1 MRRIHEIILSAI
13 LTATVLST
21 VAACADDEDN
31 VILGGGGQK
40 PVTPPSN
47 GLLAR
52 MEVPATLA
60 GNDVIA
66 HWDVIGGDSVLTY
79 CLEYDRRQYHSRWVA
94 FRFDGRTRSKLV
106 ARKDYSI
113 RPQYPADPQLP
124 TGVGIEND
132 ASFNGYQHGHLCAS
146 ADRLYSRTANDQT
159 FYMTNMSPMLGDF
172 NSNYWVTLEGL
183 VQKKGRDAT
192 FADTLY
198 VVKGGTITE
207 NYVLKRVASG
217 RIVVPKYYY
226 MALLKVKNGNYS
238 AIAFWMEHKRYG
250 YSGNTTAP
258 LSDMKQHALSVDRLE
273 ELTGIDFFH
282 NLPDVVEQS
291 VETQCFPSAWG
302 LQ

>member
-1 MRRIHEIILSAI
+1 MRNIPRIILSTI
-13 LTATVLST
+13 LTATVILT
-21 VAACADDEDN
+21 VAACADDEEK
-31 VILGGGGQK
+31 VIFGGGDKK
-40 PVTPPSN
+40 PVTPPSSK
-47 GLLAR
+47 LLAR

-94 FRFDGRTRSKLV
+94 FRFDSLTRIQRV
-106 ARKDYSI
+106 ARKDYNI
-113 RPQYPADPQLP
+113 QPQYPADPQLP
-124 TGVGIEND
+124 TGVGIED
-132 ASFNGYQHGHLCAS
+132 DTFFNGYQRGHLCAS
-146 ADRLYSRTANDQT
+146 ADRLFSRTANDQT
-159 FYMTNMSPMLGDF
+159 FYMTNMSPMLRDF
-172 NSNYWVTLEGL
+172 NENYWVTLEAL

-198 VVKGGTITE
+198 VVKGGAITD
-207 NYVLKRVASG
+207 NYVLRRVASG

-238 AIAFWMEHKRYG
+238 AIAFWMEHKNYG
-250 YSGNTTAP
+250 YSGNTKAP
-258 LSDMKQHALSVDRLE
+258 PSEMKQHALSVDRLE

-291 VETQCFPSAWG
+291 VETLCFPSAWG

>member
-47 GLLAR
+47 ELLAR

-94 FRFDGRTRSKLV
+94 FRFDSLTRNHPF
-106 ARKDYSI
+106 ARKDYNI

-124 TGVGIEND
+124 TGLGIEDD

-172 NSNYWVTLEGL
+172 NENYWVTLEGL
-183 VQKKGRDAT
+183 VQQKGRDAT

-198 VVKGGTITE
+198 VVKGGAITD
-207 NYVLKRVASG
+207 NYVLRRVASG

-250 YSGNTTAP
+250 YSGDTKAP
-258 LSDMKQHALSVDRLE
+258 PSEMKQHALSVDRLE

-291 VETQCFPSAWG
+291 VETLCFPSAWG